1 MRQAMEATIIPPATR
16 TTGSDRPKKS
26 STYEPTSMAPA
37 SISTTYLPI
46 CLATCARSLSGRSCV
61 KPTYSG
67 AVASGLRMGKMPAS
81 VNSRLLLKAARMS
94 MVDKVLNKVLMGRG
108 RGFSEKPRCGGR

>member
-1 MRQAMEATIIPPATR
+1 MPVAQSRITSLTLTLLAGIVLTACSSKPEPEL
-16 TTGSDRPKKS
+16 KKGDK
-26 STYEPTSMAPA
+26 AIDVA
-37 SISTTYLPI
+37 
-46 CLATCARSLSGRSCV
+46 
-61 KPTYSG
+61 
-67 AVASGLRMGKMPAS
+67 AVVRHKMPAS